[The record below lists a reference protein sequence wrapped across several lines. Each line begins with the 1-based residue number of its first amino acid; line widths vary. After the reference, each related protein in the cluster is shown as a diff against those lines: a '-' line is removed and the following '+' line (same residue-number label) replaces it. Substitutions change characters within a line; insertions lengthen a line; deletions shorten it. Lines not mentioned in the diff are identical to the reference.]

1 MKTTT
6 TLQSPNPG
14 SLAHRLASY
23 AAGSLRPDLVAGFT
37 VAMVAVPQAMAYA
50 AIAGVNPI
58 YGLYTAILPAII
70 AALFGSSRH
79 LNTGPTNGI
88 ALVTIGVL
96 LPVVQRADYV
106 EYVFAIAILSGAIR
120 LALGVFRL
128 GGIIRYVSNSVLT
141 GFLTGA
147 SILIVLN
154 QLGNLLGLPR
164 TISREPLSILLDAL
178 RDVFLIN
185 PFTAITG
192 MATIVLLVVI
202 RQLNMQLPAPLLA
215 IVGASVGVEMLDLK
229 AQGVELVSNL
239 GSVQVMLAFH
249 LPQIDPQYLEM
260 LVAGGGAVA
269 LLGLVEPMS
278 VAKSLAATSGQRIDS
293 SREFVGQG
301 LASLVGGFFQCIPAS
316 GSLSRSAVNFSSG
329 AQTQIASIFSGVFVF
344 LAALVFAPW
353 LGFIPTAALAG
364 IVVVAAAKM
373 IDVKHI
379 QLTWSSHTTSRITLL
394 VTLVATLLLPLHYA
408 IYLGVVLSIGL
419 YLYESGKIQLSYL
432 IEDDGQ
438 FIERSYD
445 DLLKHPVPIAIIHV
459 EGTLYFGAAD
469 ELERRLDALFQSGVK
484 VVILRLRRVHHLAST
499 GIIALERIA
508 ASAKRNG
515 ARVILCGVRTNLIA
529 TLQSAGVVTLF
540 GRENIFEANDMLFE
554 STRAALQRAKQIQ
567 EGAHQFIS

>member
-1 MKTTT
+1 MKTLTGYF
-6 TLQSPNPG
+6 QN
-14 SLAHRLASY
+14 A
-23 AAGSLRPDLVAGFT
+23 LRPDLIAGFT
-37 VAMVAVPQAMAYA
+37 VAMIAVPQAMAYA

-106 EYVFAIAILSGAIR
+106 EYVFAIAIISGAIR
-120 LALGVFRL
+120 LALGVLRL

-154 QLGNLLGLPR
+154 QLGNLLGLPH
-164 TISREPLSILLDAL
+164 TTLREPLNILLNAL
-178 RDVFLIN
+178 RDVFALN
-185 PFTAITG
+185 PFTALTGIT
-192 MATIVLLVVI
+192 TILLLVVI
-202 RQLNMQLPAPLLA
+202 RRLNTQLPAPLLA
-215 IVGASVGVEMLDLK
+215 IVGASVGVELLGWD
-229 AQGVELVSNL
+229 AQGVERVSNL
-239 GSVQVMLAFH
+239 GSVQVGLAFH
-249 LPQIDPQYLEM
+249 LPQIDPGYWEM
-260 LVAGGGAVA
+260 LLAGGGAVA
-269 LLGLVEPMS
+269 LLGLVEPLS

-301 LASLVGGFFQCIPAS
+301 LGSLVGGFFQCIPAS

-329 AQTQIASIFSGVFVF
+329 AQTRVASILSGVFVL
-344 LAALVFAPW
+344 LAALAFAPW

-379 QLTWSSHTTSRITLL
+379 QLTWSSHITSRIVFL

-408 IYLGVVLSIGL
+408 IYLGVILSIGL
-419 YLYESGKIQLSYL
+419 YLYESSKIELSYL
-432 IEDDGQ
+432 IEHEGQ

-469 ELERRLDALFQSGVK
+469 ELERRLDALFQSGVE

-499 GIIALERIA
+499 GIVALERIA
-508 ASAKRNG
+508 ASAKRHG
-515 ARVILCGVRTNLIA
+515 TRVILCGVRTNLIA
-529 TLQSAGVVTLF
+529 TLQSSGAVALF
-540 GRENIFEANDMLFE
+540 GKENIFEANDTLFE
-554 STRAALQRAKQIQ
+554 STRAALRRAKP
-567 EGAHQFIS
+567 S